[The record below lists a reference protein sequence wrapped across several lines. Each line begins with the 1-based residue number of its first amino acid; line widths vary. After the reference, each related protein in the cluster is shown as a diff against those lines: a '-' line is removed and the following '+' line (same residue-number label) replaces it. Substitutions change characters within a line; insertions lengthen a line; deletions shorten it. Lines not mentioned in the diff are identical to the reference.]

1 MAIYEY
7 KCKTCEQSVTISRPM
22 SDRETVPS
30 CIACKALLS
39 RVYSP
44 VGVTFSGSGFYTTDK

>member
-7 KCKTCEQSVTISRPM
+7 ACKSCNASVTIARSI
-22 SDRETVPS
+22 SDKEVVP
-30 CIACKALLS
+30 ACSTCATLLS

-44 VGVTFSGSGFYTTDK
+44 VGVAFSGSGFYSTDK